1 MRFITWG
8 LIWDINQ
15 IWFETLVI
23 GMEVTL
29 FVSEAEL
36 EEFPEEDTAESTG
49 RQEQSSEAPQ
59 TKGTVKSLLFITTS
73 PTPGLLEK
81 IKRGKVAH
89 LIGNTL
95 EGGSE
100 YRLQTCK
107 AADSKQPVY
116 CHNKRP
122 KSLVIRKYTIKRK
135 QLGCL
140 HKR

>member
-1 MRFITWG
+1 M
-8 LIWDINQ
+8 Q
-15 IWFETLVI
+15 FETLVI
-23 GMEVTL
+23 SMEVTL

-49 RQEQSSEAPQ
+49 QQEQSSE
-59 TKGTVKSLLFITTS
+59 TGTVRSLLSIITS
-73 PTPGLLEK
+73 PTSQLLER

-89 LIGNTL
+89 LIGNSP

-100 YRLQTCK
+100 YRSQTCK
-107 AADSKQPVY
+107 AADSKRPVDRQ
-116 CHNKRP
+116 NKRP

-135 QLGCL
+135 RPGCL

>member
-1 MRFITWG
+1 
-8 LIWDINQ
+8 
-15 IWFETLVI
+15 
-23 GMEVTL
+23 MEVTL

-49 RQEQSSEAPQ
+49 QQEQSSETSQ
-59 TKGTVKSLLFITTS
+59 IKGTVKSLLSITTS

-89 LIGNTL
+89 LIGNTP

-107 AADSKQPVY
+107 AANSKRPIDH
-116 CHNKRP
+116 HNKGPR
-122 KSLVIRKYTIKRK
+122 SLVIRKHMIKCKRP
-135 QLGCL
+135 GCL
-140 HKR
+140 HRR